1 MFYHLA
7 CMICVS
13 QIMSETD
20 RKVLEDILFAVD
32 DENTIPDMKELVHE
46 PIHRVEGFR
55 FSPVPPPQLF
65 FKHDDELILHPE
77 LRIIKENRNLRQKLI
92 DP

>member
-1 MFYHLA
+1 M
-7 CMICVS
+7 S
-13 QIMSETD
+13 QTD
-20 RKVLEDILFAVD
+20 RKVLEDGFFAVD

-55 FSPVPPPQLF
+55 FSPVPPPQLLL
-65 FKHDDELILHPE
+65 KHDDELILHPE
-77 LRIIKENRNLRQKLI
+77 LGIIEEDCDFRQKLI